1 MDNTF
6 SLFRRL
12 VRRRENVPG
21 VPSSTKE
28 KPDVGT
34 AADWHS
40 NIQPVYGRNSLL
52 VPAWYRGVEVIMHTM
67 GQMVVQYQ
75 RLNKV
80 GGNFVESR
88 YGTDRLLNYLL
99 QVRPNDQMSA
109 STMLEQIEFRKIY
122 YGNAYVYV
130 DRDFSGTIQGF
141 YLCQSGS
148 YNQMADIYTITFL
161 RRGQLVS
168 LTAPAT
174 DVLHFRN
181 TYLTDDFMSGI
192 PTLVYAV
199 QTLRIAATADYQTLE
214 DMAKGGRH
222 KIIVQEKPAQQGAWG
237 LVGGGQAS
245 KDQMKKITAE
255 LGSDLLSQDAVFL
268 NNIAET
274 KIISQTAQELRTLE
288 NRNFQV
294 IDIARIL
301 GVPKIMMM
309 DDSGSSYKS
318 PEAATQEFLLRTI
331 SPRVREYE
339 DELNAKLLTVDD
351 FGSRRIHVCEQA
363 LRRLD
368 PSGQATLDKSRL
380 ETGVMSPNELRA
392 QYDLGTIEGGDAHY
406 LSTNLAEV
414 GSEKLRAAG
423 GGGASDSSSRI
434 SPRQLQE
441 PGNKD
446 GQEGGDE

>member
-6 SLFRRL
+6 SIFKNLI
-12 VRRRENVPG
+12 RRRETPVPG
-21 VPSSTKE
+21 VPNSTKDQPAE
-28 KPDVGT
+28 TEAGDWQGHVAAVG
-34 AADWHS
+34 
-40 NIQPVYGRNSLL
+40 GRNSLL
-52 VPAWYRGVEVIMHTM
+52 VSAWYRGVTVIMHTM
-67 GQMVVQYQ
+67 GQMVVEYQ

-80 GGNFVESR
+80 GGNFVEDR
-88 YGTDRLLNYLL
+88 YGTSRKLNYLL

-122 YGNAYVYV
+122 YGNAYVYI
-130 DRDFSGTIQGF
+130 DRDFGGEIQGF
-141 YLCQSGS
+141 YLCQNGS
-148 YNQMADIYTITFL
+148 YNPLADTYTVSFY
-161 RRGQLVS
+161 RRGSVVS
-168 LTAPAT
+168 LTAPAA

-181 TYLTDDFMSGI
+181 TILSDDYMTGI
-192 PTLVYAV
+192 PTLLYAT
-199 QTLRIAATADYQTLE
+199 QSLRIAATADGQTLE

-222 KIIVQEKPAQQGAWG
+222 KIIVQEKPSQQGAWG
-237 LVGGGQAS
+237 LVGGNANKDELKKVTKQLGEDMLS
-245 KDQMKKITAE
+245 KDVMLT
-255 LGSDLLSQDAVFL
+255 SNVVD
-268 NNIAET
+268 T
-274 KIISQTAQELRTLE
+274 KIISQTAMELRTLE

-294 IDIARIL
+294 ADLARFL

-339 DELNAKLLTVDD
+339 DELNAKLLTADD

-368 PSGQATLDKSRL
+368 PKGQSDLDKVRL

-392 QYDLGTIEGGDAHY
+392 QYDLGTIENGDVHY
-406 LSTNLAEV
+406 VSTNLAEL

-423 GGGASDSSSRI
+423 GNSQ
-434 SPRQLQE
+434 PKPE
-441 PGNKD
+441 PAQTEPTKKGED
-446 GQEGGDE
+446 GEGEEGGEA